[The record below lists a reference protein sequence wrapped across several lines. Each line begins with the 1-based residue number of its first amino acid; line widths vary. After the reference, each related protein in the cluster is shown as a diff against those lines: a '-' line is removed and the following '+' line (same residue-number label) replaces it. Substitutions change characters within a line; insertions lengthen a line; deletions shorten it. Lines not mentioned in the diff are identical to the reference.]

1 MSPNSFH
8 ESNAHPQ
15 VQTTAARSI
24 FQARLH
30 SSKSFKMSG
39 RVGQSEVW
47 RRMAAR
53 PWLWISKSGVNVNH
67 VEPSALHK
75 QILRCQKP
83 KAPGRVGRAIHNA
96 MDVAMPPLQI
106 RWLSQPNLRQCRAMD
121 RFGGDEFQHTSQYL
135 PTAMVQEFR
144 VVDQSQKMQ
153 KAHALSRCKSN
164 QNRNPSGSSP
174 NSPHTTRLSRFQ
186 ILQEL
191 ASLC

>member
-1 MSPNSFH
+1 
-8 ESNAHPQ
+8 
-15 VQTTAARSI
+15 
-24 FQARLH
+24 
-30 SSKSFKMSG
+30 
-39 RVGQSEVW
+39 
-47 RRMAAR
+47 
-53 PWLWISKSGVNVNH
+53 
-67 VEPSALHK
+67 
-75 QILRCQKP
+75 
-83 KAPGRVGRAIHNA
+83 

-191 ASLC
+191 ASLCLRADTAQIRSTQGELSQDAWQVEGKQKILKD

>member
-1 MSPNSFH
+1 MRATPIAKSKQRRP
-8 ESNAHPQ
+8 
-15 VQTTAARSI
+15 AA
-24 FQARLH
+24 
-30 SSKSFKMSG
+30 SFKRASTH
-39 RVGQSEVW
+39 QS
-47 RRMAAR
+47 
-53 PWLWISKSGVNVNH
+53 LSKCREGLDGLR
-67 VEPSALHK
+67 SAQTAYDAK
-75 QILRCQKP
+75 KT
-83 KAPGRVGRAIHNA
+83 KAPGRVGRAINNA
-96 MDVAMPPLQI
+96 MDVAISPLQI
-106 RWLSQPNLRQCRAMD
+106 RWLSQPNLRQCRRMH
-121 RFGGDEFQHTSQYL
+121 RFGGDELQHTSQYL

>member
-8 ESNAHPQ
+8 ESNAHRQ

-24 FQARLH
+24 FQACLH

-39 RVGQSEVW
+39 RSEIW

-53 PWLWISKSGVNVNH
+53 QWPCRTLR
-67 VEPSALHK
+67 SAQTAYDAK
-75 QILRCQKP
+75 KT
-83 KAPGRVGRAIHNA
+83 KAPGRVGRAINNA
-96 MDVAMPPLQI
+96 MDVAISPLQI
-106 RWLSQPNLRQCRAMD
+106 RWMSQPNLRQCRRMH
-121 RFGGDEFQHTSQYL
+121 RFGGDELQHASQYL
-135 PTAMVQEFR
+135 PTAMVQQFR

-153 KAHALSRCKSN
+153 KVHTLSRCKSN